1 MATNKRYYWLKLK
14 EDFFT
19 DMRMKRL
26 RKLSGGGTYTIVYL
40 KLLLLSLKDEGKLQF
55 QNVDETFVKELSL
68 VLDEAEDD
76 IVLTLQFLERVGL
89 LQVLSDDVYFLTELP
104 ALIGSETD
112 KAQLMR
118 KKRAKEKLNSNNVT
132 SALPIRYTEIE
143 KDIELD
149 IDIKTDRKIEKEKDQ
164 LSTDQDQVKKCLK
177 YYESVTGIMP
187 LPLIQTEIQDY
198 LGQKIQSDLICTAIQ
213 EAVNKNITQW
223 SYIKAILER
232 CLQDGIYTAEDFTSK
247 KYKEEPVSKDRM
259 QRKSPLPTFTV
270 QE

>member
-1 MATNKRYYWLKLK
+1 MADSKKYYYLKLK
-14 EDFFT
+14 DNFFESEEILILEAMQDGVLYSNILLKLYLRSLKNNGRLLFKDLIPYT
-19 DMRMKRL
+19 PDM
-26 RKLSGGGTYTIVYL
+26 LSTIVRQPVAVVEKALHLFQQLQLIEILDTGAIYMR
-40 KLLLLSLKDEGKLQF
+40 DIENFIGKSS
-55 QNVDETFVKELSL
+55 T
-68 VLDEAEDD
+68 EAEKKKEYRARIAGKMDK
-76 IVLTLQFLERVGL
+76 VG
-89 LQVLSDDVYFLTELP
+89 QMSGQCP
-104 ALIGSETD
+104 
-112 KAQLMR
+112 
-118 KKRAKEKLNSNNVT
+118 
-132 SALPIRYTEIE
+132 PEIE

-232 CLQDGIYTAEDFTSK
+232 CLQDGIYTAEDFTTQ
-247 KYKEEPVSKDRM
+247 KYKTEPVSKDRM
-259 QRKSPLPTFTV
+259 QRKTPLPTFTV